1 MQAQQEKEQH
11 ILQLRK
17 FENPKLVAELAA
29 RDAAAAKAQPAVDA
43 AAAASKG
50 PGAAKA
56 AARGAAGDEDS
67 GGSGLFDD
75 VGDDYEVDTS
85 KLKKR
90 QNAKGD
96 SKVRIILSYSNLL
109 FLIGSLQGAIWV

>member
-1 MQAQQEKEQH
+1 MQAQQEKEGH

-29 RDAAAAKAQPAVDA
+29 REAAAAKAQPATDA
-43 AAAASKG
+43 AAV
-50 PGAAKA
+50 AAKA
-56 AARGAAGDEDS
+56 PGSANVAAGRQNAGEDS

-85 KLKKR
+85 NLKRK
-90 QNAKGD
+90 QAAKGD
-96 SKVRIILSYSNLL
+96 SRVRSHPS
-109 FLIGSLQGAIWV
+109 AAR